1 MCFVGILIYTGI
13 EGVWNGMQTQ
23 IQKYYSESNLAD
35 FWINGLDFSES
46 QLAKIQDLQDVKNA
60 ERSAIISVNI
70 ENESNT
76 EIRLIAKESNEISK
90 LYYTYGE
97 DYSNNKSGIWI
108 SSSYAKEKN
117 IKVNDTVTL
126 KCSDNLITVEVL
138 GIVYSPEYVS
148 YVGNSSSI
156 MPHSS
161 KYTYAYV
168 SNDIIKSLAGG
179 LKYNQIE
186 LTLKE
191 SCNESA
197 LKTEIRNICEGN
209 YSGSYNRS
217 EYSGVSNY
225 ANKVEQI
232 KKMSIMF
239 SEVFLL
245 LALLTMQTTMKRIVN
260 KQRTQ
265 IGILKALGFYTW
277 QIEIHYS
284 LYGFII
290 SAIGAMIGY
299 FVAPYTVA
307 PLLVNL
313 QKEFYDVPFWGGETS
328 KISIILTVAMICVC
342 TFTASMACKKVVKE
356 LPVYSLRDENSKYGK
371 KIFIENFNSFWNNI
385 SFDWKWTLRDLFQN
399 KSRTIIGV
407 IGVLGSITLLMASF
421 GIQDSVKKV
430 NQNIYGNQYSYYEKI
445 EINNISDTEK
455 ENAESILQG
464 DFQWI
469 SEGSAEVRTK
479 NSVKTCVMEII
490 DNGYYLTLTNGK
502 GSVIDLPNDGIV
514 ISETLAKELD
524 ASENEYIKIYELSKS
539 YVVRVDKIIPVN
551 TPQAMFISSEYWKKV
566 GGVFS
571 PTSLFV
577 GNNSNINKIK
587 NENYSKDVYVL
598 DSQHKEADDVLS
610 SIKAIIFMLIAAAVL
625 LSVVILYNL
634 GILSYTERSRE
645 YATLRVLGFHNSEI
659 KSLIFKDSAFNI
671 VIGLIFG
678 IPCGFQFLKLYV
690 GAVST
695 STIKYFAYLSIASF
709 VIALTITIGCS
720 LTVCYLVTRKVK
732 SIDMVEALKSVE

>member
-1 MCFVGILIYTGI
+1 
-13 EGVWNGMQTQ
+13 
-23 IQKYYSESNLAD
+23 
-35 FWINGLDFSES
+35 
-46 QLAKIQDLQDVKNA
+46 
-60 ERSAIISVNI
+60 
-70 ENESNT
+70 
-76 EIRLIAKESNEISK
+76 
-90 LYYTYGE
+90 
-97 DYSNNKSGIWI
+97 
-108 SSSYAKEKN
+108 
-117 IKVNDTVTL
+117 
-126 KCSDNLITVEVL
+126 
-138 GIVYSPEYVS
+138 
-148 YVGNSSSI
+148 
-156 MPHSS
+156 
-161 KYTYAYV
+161 
-168 SNDIIKSLAGG
+168 
-179 LKYNQIE
+179 
-186 LTLKE
+186 
-191 SCNESA
+191 
-197 LKTEIRNICEGN
+197 
-209 YSGSYNRS
+209 
-217 EYSGVSNY
+217 
-225 ANKVEQI
+225 
-232 KKMSIMF
+232 
-239 SEVFLL
+239 
-245 LALLTMQTTMKRIVN
+245 
-260 KQRTQ
+260 
-265 IGILKALGFYTW
+265 
-277 QIEIHYS
+277 
-284 LYGFII
+284 
-290 SAIGAMIGY
+290 
-299 FVAPYTVA
+299 
-307 PLLVNL
+307 
-313 QKEFYDVPFWGGETS
+313 
-328 KISIILTVAMICVC
+328 
-342 TFTASMACKKVVKE
+342 
-356 LPVYSLRDENSKYGK
+356 
-371 KIFIENFNSFWNNI
+371 
-385 SFDWKWTLRDLFQN
+385 
-399 KSRTIIGV
+399 
-407 IGVLGSITLLMASF
+407 
-421 GIQDSVKKV
+421 
-430 NQNIYGNQYSYYEKI
+430 
-445 EINNISDTEK
+445 
-455 ENAESILQG
+455 
-464 DFQWI
+464 
-469 SEGSAEVRTK
+469 
-479 NSVKTCVMEII
+479 MEII

-514 ISETLAKELD
+514 ISETLAKEVD